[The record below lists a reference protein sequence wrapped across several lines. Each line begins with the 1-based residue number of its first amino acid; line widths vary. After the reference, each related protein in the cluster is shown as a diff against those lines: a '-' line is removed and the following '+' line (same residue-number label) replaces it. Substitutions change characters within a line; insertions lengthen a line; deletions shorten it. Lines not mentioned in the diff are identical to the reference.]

1 MSAYILM
8 AMTNAQPGKEDEY
21 NLWFDN
27 VHIPEILAVDGFQ
40 SVQRL
45 QLAAVQR
52 TPAPHPY
59 KFAAL
64 YSIETEDL
72 AGTLNALGKA
82 VQNGIKTNA
91 GDPTQ
96 RALWVYQLLGNLKTT
111 GI

>member
-27 VHIPEILAVDGFQ
+27 VHIPEILAVDGFE

-52 TPAPHPY
+52 TPAPHPVSYTHLDVY
-59 KFAAL
+59 KR
-64 YSIETEDL
+64 
-72 AGTLNALGKA
+72 
-82 VQNGIKTNA
+82 Q
-91 GDPTQ
+91 P
-96 RALWVYQLLGNLKTT
+96 LLQM
-111 GI
+111 